1 MSAKQNM
8 KIIGYVDLDV
18 GRGAYGSRKICL
30 RPYML
35 VCDFK
40 RPGSLRHFTEQLTR
54 K

>member
-1 MSAKQNM
+1 MSAKQNT

-18 GRGAYGSRKICL
+18 CRGAYGYRKICL
-30 RPYML
+30 SLYMF

-40 RPGSLRHFTEQLTR
+40 RPGSLRHFTEQLIR